1 MKLNENKVIQK
12 ERASPIKETNQA
24 AVFHQETEKRNGIV
38 AIVIDDLGYDLAFA
52 ERLLQLDASI
62 SFSILPELRYSKQI
76 AIRAKEL
83 NRDVL
88 LHLPME
94 PNDYP
99 SKNPG
104 PGALLSSMSLQELE
118 EQLLK
123 NLDAIP
129 YLGGINNHMGSKLTE
144 DEKIMNLVMG
154 KIKSRGLFF
163 LDSRTSPKTVAYKI
177 AKKYSVKAAER
188 NIFLDNKGDIEM
200 ISNQI
205 IKLGEIAMEN
215 GFAIGIGHPYHN
227 TLVALQQTIP
237 KLKERGIK
245 IAPVSQL
252 VD

>member
-1 MKLNENKVIQK
+1 MKLYGNKVIQK
-12 ERASPIKETNQA
+12 EIASPKKETNQVA
-24 AVFHQETEKRNGIV
+24 AFHQEIEKINGKV
-38 AIVIDDLGYDLAFA
+38 AIIIDDLGYDLDFA
-52 ERLLQLDASI
+52 EKLLQLDAPI

-76 AIRAKEL
+76 AARAKEL
-83 NRDVL
+83 NHDVL

-104 PGALLSSMSLQELE
+104 PGALLSRMSLRELE

-144 DEKIMNLVMG
+144 DEKIMSLVME

-177 AKKYSVKAAER
+177 AREYSIKAAER
-188 NIFLDNKGDIEM
+188 NIFLDNNGDVEM
-200 ISNQI
+200 ISEQI

-227 TLVALQQTIP
+227 TLLALQQTIP

-245 IAPVSQL
+245 IAPISQL
-252 VD
+252 VN